1 MRKNTKYI
9 LVSLL
14 SFCFVVNVNAA
25 ECSYEKQVEL
35 NNIASTVKA
44 TYEAV
49 DIDSGEKYYDGT
61 FDENGNPN
69 MTEYYV
75 KGFKVKLLNLT
86 NDLIAEVTN
95 SLGQTRTI
103 TYADTNNG
111 SVDLWTNSAENLITY
126 TINIRATDGECG
138 GTDLRTIDLL
148 IPRYNYYSETS
159 FCQNNPEFEYCQEFT
174 TASSDIDL
182 IKFDEMSKKYTEEK
196 NKDNKQEKSQKNS
209 FLNKIKIFFKEKG
222 VLVFSII
229 GIVGVIIVVLLVIRK
244 RRRLI

>member
-1 MRKNTKYI
+1 MRKNAKYI

-14 SFCFVVNVNAA
+14 SFCFAVNVNAA

-49 DIDSGEKYYDGT
+49 DIDSGEKYYDET

-69 MTEYYV
+69 MKEYYV
-75 KGFKVKLLNLT
+75 KGFKVKLLNIT
-86 NDLIAEVTN
+86 NELSAEVTN
-95 SLGQTRTI
+95 SLGQSRTI
-103 TYADTNNG
+103 SYSDTDNG
-111 SVDLWTNSAENLITY
+111 TIDLWTNKAENLITY
-126 TINIRATDGECG
+126 SIKIRAADGDCAGIE
-138 GTDLRTIDLL
+138 LRTIEIL

-174 TASSDIDL
+174 TSSSDIDS

-196 NKDNKQEKSQKNS
+196 NKDNKKEKIQKNS

-222 VLVFSII
+222 VIIFSII
-229 GIVGVIIVVLLVIRK
+229 GIMGLIVVILLIIRK